1 MASPSTCGEY
11 CPVSGNFCY
20 YILRGGELPFYF
32 TDNISMK
39 MNTDLSIL
47 FNWCFITSTLTG
59 YDIATHLL
67 GVLASVWRFLLLILE
82 RGGNISKR
90 MRPCIIRR
98 CPLILS
104 VKTWAEV

>member
-1 MASPSTCGEY
+1 MASQSTCGEY

-20 YILRGGELPFYF
+20 YILRGGESPFYF
-32 TDNISMK
+32 TDHTSMK